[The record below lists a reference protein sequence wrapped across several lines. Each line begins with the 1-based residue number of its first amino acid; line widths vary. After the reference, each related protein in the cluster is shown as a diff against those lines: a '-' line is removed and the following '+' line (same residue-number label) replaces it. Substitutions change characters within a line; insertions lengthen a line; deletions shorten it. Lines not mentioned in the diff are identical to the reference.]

1 MQLTTTQAEKI
12 FNKLNVEPKKATSN
26 HHISGF
32 IVKDG
37 ERLFPPIYYS
47 KGKKDMPKPVVE
59 KFRKSLK
66 IDRDSFNELAKCHL
80 TREEY
85 FVNRNDT

>member
-1 MQLTTTQAEKI
+1 MQLSTTQAEKI
-12 FNKLNVEPKKATSN
+12 FNKLKIKEKNSGSN

-32 IVKDG
+32 IVNNG
-37 ERLFPPIYYS
+37 EILFPPIYYS

-66 IDRDSFNELAKCHL
+66 LDKNSFLELSKCHMSF
-80 TREEY
+80 EEY
-85 FVNRNDT
+85 FQRRNDG